1 MYSLHTN
8 SKYWNGFVDIKQTNK
23 SIRLSNIMLKESKAH
38 ENTFHFPFWF
48 WKVPSILSVGLELT
62 YMGYFAWF
70 DMKGEVEWNNQGN
83 HLHVI
88 WVKIVH
94 NLDIFLLEDTVLNMI
109 AWNFGVCSKSESRFL
124 QRRRRQYLEDLAFS
138 SGSRIYIKRC
148 ICLADKAGWLPS
160 GFAEIWHFMQR
171 LFRGR
176 LLWNTGNGKS
186 LDCGKT
192 IPRSSTASKFS
203 SLDKDRKRWNSINYF
218 LDKKSADIQ
227 RGSCRVRVQ
236 TFSQANC
243 SVLTANSF
251 KSLFF

>member
-1 MYSLHTN
+1 MSYIFGKLWHSAIIWPIRKSFKCILP
-8 SKYWNGFVDIKQTNK
+8 GVRFLLAKQT
-23 SIRLSNIMLKESKAH
+23 RLSGTSDNMSHI
-38 ENTFHFPFWF
+38 FP
-48 WKVPSILSVGLELT
+48 ILE
-62 YMGYFAWF
+62 
-70 DMKGEVEWNNQGN
+70 E
-83 HLHVI
+83 
-88 WVKIVH
+88 
-94 NLDIFLLEDTVLNMI
+94 TVLNI
-109 AWNFGVCSKSESRFL
+109 ITWNFGVCSKSEPRFL
-124 QRRRRQYLEDLAFS
+124 QRRRQQYLEDLAFS

-243 SVLTANSF
+243 SVLTADSF
-251 KSLFF
+251 

>member
-1 MYSLHTN
+1 MLGWNWHT
-8 SKYWNGFVDIKQTNK
+8 WVILPDLI
-23 SIRLSNIMLKESKAH
+23 
-38 ENTFHFPFWF
+38 
-48 WKVPSILSVGLELT
+48 WKVKWNEIIKGITFRLYECKSCTISTSFKILE
-62 YMGYFAWF
+62 
-70 DMKGEVEWNNQGN
+70 E
-83 HLHVI
+83 
-88 WVKIVH
+88 
-94 NLDIFLLEDTVLNMI
+94 TVLNMI
-109 AWNFGVCSKSESRFL
+109 TWKFGVCSKSEPRFL
-124 QRRRRQYLEDLAFS
+124 HRRRRQYLEDLAFS

-251 KSLFF
+251 NSLFFLTASSVW

>member
-1 MYSLHTN
+1 MLHEC
-8 SKYWNGFVDIKQTNK
+8 K
-23 SIRLSNIMLKESKAH
+23 SCTISTSFK
-38 ENTFHFPFWF
+38 
-48 WKVPSILSVGLELT
+48 ILE
-62 YMGYFAWF
+62 
-70 DMKGEVEWNNQGN
+70 E
-83 HLHVI
+83 
-88 WVKIVH
+88 
-94 NLDIFLLEDTVLNMI
+94 TVLNMI
-109 AWNFGVCSKSESRFL
+109 IWIFGVCSKSEPRFL

-138 SGSRIYIKRC
+138 RGSRIYIKRC

-251 KSLFF
+251 NSLFFLTDSSFQQTLLFNSLFFLTASSFQQPLLFWLPLHSNSLFFLTASSKQSVW